1 MLLKFKRHECVKS
14 HDLTVEKNSSPPPP
28 KKNPTDW
35 EDTGYAVLRSLRN
48 KADVP
53 QLPEYLTEL
62 YEEICKKIPCG
73 KEKIKLA
80 EILLANKNAFAQ
92 NKTDVGTCSIITY
105 KIDTG
110 GAVLIRQ
117 PVRRTPH
124 GFEME
129 EEKYLIEQLR
139 NGIIKP
145 SKSTWASP
153 VVLVRKK
160 V

>member
-1 MLLKFKRHECVKS
+1 M
-14 HDLTVEKNSSPPPP
+14 
-28 KKNPTDW
+28 
-35 EDTGYAVLRSLRN
+35 RSLRN

-62 YEEICKKIPCG
+62 HEESCKKTPFG

-80 EILLANKNAFAQ
+80 EIFLANKNSFAQ
-92 NKTDVGTCSIITY
+92 NKTDVATYSIITH

-110 GAVLIRQ
+110 GAVPIRQ
-117 PVRRTPH
+117 PLRRTTQ

-129 EEKYLIEQLR
+129 EEEYFKKQLR
-139 NGIIKP
+139 NGIIKR
-145 SKSTWASP
+145 SNSAWASQ

-160 V
+160 DGIVR